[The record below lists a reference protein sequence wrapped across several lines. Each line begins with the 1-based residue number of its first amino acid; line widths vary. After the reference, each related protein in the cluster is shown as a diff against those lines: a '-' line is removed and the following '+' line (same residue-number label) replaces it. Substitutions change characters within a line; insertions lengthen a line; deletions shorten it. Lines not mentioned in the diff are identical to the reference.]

1 MHTILYQH
9 GCEEWEEPFP
19 FPCHRNEQAS
29 KNTEEA
35 VPQGYE
41 GRNLKGAINMNFDTF
56 IAIVCLVGAVVSYI
70 GYRISGKTNLKYQKG
85 VLR

>member
-1 MHTILYQH
+1 
-9 GCEEWEEPFP
+9 
-19 FPCHRNEQAS
+19 
-29 KNTEEA
+29 
-35 VPQGYE
+35 
-41 GRNLKGAINMNFDTF
+41 MNFDTF